1 MRKIEKLILCCLTL
15 AFVGCTSG
23 AGNKGDHGSENNN
36 SAIEKETSVSQ
47 SEASDTTNTT
57 EPSGA
62 PVLVRDIASEINESD
77 AVSYLLNE
85 AERALDNKEIDRAIA
100 LADRAIQVERKSPRA
115 YLILAQAY
123 YAENKL
129 GLVVELA
136 KQGLL
141 YAAENSP
148 VGKKLLRLSRLK

>member
-1 MRKIEKLILCCLTL
+1 M
-15 AFVGCTSG
+15 
-23 AGNKGDHGSENNN
+23 
-36 SAIEKETSVSQ
+36 
-47 SEASDTTNTT
+47 
-57 EPSGA
+57 
-62 PVLVRDIASEINESD
+62 RDIASEINESD